1 MYNLP
6 CNSRGFTLIEVSIAM
21 FLASVAIMAIISM
34 QPTAW
39 QTSARSDFM
48 GRASGIL
55 FEELQRQGALIM
67 NPCNTV
73 TIGTAGPTVVLPS
86 DPAGTGGA
94 QQPGDISFTVTTT
107 ITALSAT
114 SWLVSVRVAWPG
126 HPGISESLV
135 VTRQEWFR
143 TPGGC

>member
-1 MYNLP
+1 MCNLRY
-6 CNSRGFTLIEVSIAM
+6 NSRGFTLIEVTIAM
-21 FLASVAIMAIISM
+21 FLAAVAIMAILSM

-73 TIGTAGPTVVLPS
+73 TTGTTGPTVVLPS

-94 QQPGDISFTVTTT
+94 QQPGDVSFTVTTT

-114 SWLVSVRVAWPG
+114 SWLVTVRVAWPG
-126 HPGISESLV
+126 HTGISESLV